1 MLTGDT
7 QVSIVSSF
15 INILMSYIINT
26 SSKLV
31 ICNPQVCIKPT
42 QATWSLFYKPSTV
55 LLWLSNCNVVTRAYY
70 KRTSDCN
77 RASDKTLQVCFE
89 SKYASLSGGAHFALK
104 TTLWSSIQKQTL
116 RKASYISSAYLHNHS
131 YSQHGDNVIKQQRQT
146 DSVYTIRNSVM
157 SVTHRFSSF
166 HAD

>member
-42 QATWSLFYKPSTV
+42 QATWSLFYKRSTV
-55 LLWLSNCNVVTRAYY
+55 SLWLSNCNVVTRAYY

-89 SKYASLSGGAHFALK
+89 NQICVIIRRGSFCS
-104 TTLWSSIQKQTL
+104 Q
-116 RKASYISSAYLHNHS
+116 NHS
-131 YSQHGDNVIKQQRQT
+131 VIFHSETNTSEGKLYQ
-146 DSVYTIRNSVM
+146 
-157 SVTHRFSSF
+157 FSIS
-166 HAD
+166 A